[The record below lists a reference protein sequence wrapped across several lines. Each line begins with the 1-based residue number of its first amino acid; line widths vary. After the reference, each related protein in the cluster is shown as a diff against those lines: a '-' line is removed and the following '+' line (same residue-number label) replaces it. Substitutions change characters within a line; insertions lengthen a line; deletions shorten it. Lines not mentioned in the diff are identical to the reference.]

1 MGGKGFRSI
10 RRYIRKPF
18 RLTMFTYKTQG
29 TCSRAISFDVDEHN
43 KIHNVKF
50 AGGCTGNTQGVAK
63 LAEGRDIDELEGIL
77 SGVLCRNGTSCPDQ
91 LSKAIAEYKKSVHS
105 A

>member
-18 RLTMFTYKTQG
+18 RLTMFNYKTSG
-29 TCSRAISFDVDEHN
+29 TCSRGITFEVDGEN

-50 AGGCTGNTQGVAK
+50 DGGCRGNTQGVEK
-63 LAEGRDIDELEGIL
+63 LAEGRDLDELASLLKGIQ
-77 SGVLCRNGTSCPDQ
+77 CRNGTSCPDQ
-91 LSKAIAEYKKSVHS
+91 LSKAIEEYKKSVNN